1 MSYLIQS
8 EHLQSKGIKQKAKE
22 NNNKNKQ
29 TNSAKDLYLK
39 SNESN
44 AALARNENSVAN
56 LCSADADKNVNKF
69 AYLKPKNS
77 SFALFARAFFM
88 FCTFRNHQRMKRLVL
103 H

>member
-8 EHLQSKGIKQKAKE
+8 EQLQSKGIKQKAKE
-22 NNNKNKQ
+22 NNNKKQ
-29 TNSAKDLYLK
+29 TNKDLYLK
-39 SNESN
+39 SNVSN
-44 AALARNENSVAN
+44 AALARNDNSVAN
-56 LCSADADKNVNKF
+56 LCSADEDKNVNKF

-77 SFALFARAFFM
+77 SFALFARAFFV